1 MSGQDAVCLLCQRAS
16 RITRLPKLRRGYSSS
31 RQRSREPYILRRLV
45 IDLDSSDNKYV
56 RPAEDG
62 ETPAPN
68 VQDRKPRGFTIQRRP
83 ARMLKLKGWENNGP
97 FNIRATTPLDIL
109 SFALEGPSIRRR
121 RWQSPATHINSQ
133 LPELFKERRILSS
146 DSAQAK
152 LEQLLDGFS
161 SDEAS
166 NLRTAGFG
174 VESGESI
181 NLQLRKRYTSFRDF
195 SRAISMLSSTVD
207 GCRFLATGG
216 AVGGGIKSCYEHN
229 PHNHSHEQKPPV
241 FAIIQLLNNLQV
253 NMNSKGISIG
263 PHLCGV
269 GLLYSTMGF
278 QLQSTM
284 KYIQTMVDNGYHT
297 GGSTHHALTAL
308 LSGNWDHTRMSQ
320 TLPDEPLVDANS
332 RRTAFSVLT
341 GCDPEGQFRP
351 LEQRGASF
359 ATLIRQD
366 RNRDFNINLYPA
378 YIITLGKMGES
389 KALLQEFSTIQDQ
402 NLPDILR
409 GANGSSRKACLH
421 AVAFVLAKDLENA
434 AAVLKTGFA
443 DGSHESEGDVMWTIV
458 SQLYRAHHIVVA
470 GSLERTLKDFV
481 GKDWQTALDLITR
494 LIDLDSLSIPEG
506 RHWRSADWVENE
518 DGIGHAV
525 VKYLD

>member
-1 MSGQDAVCLLCQRAS
+1 MSGQDAICLLCQRAS
-16 RITRLPKLRRGYSSS
+16 RITHLPKLRRGYSSS

-62 ETPAPN
+62 ETPTPST
-68 VQDRKPRGFTIQRRP
+68 QDCKPRGFTIQRRP
-83 ARMLKLKGWENNGP
+83 VRMLKLKGWENNGP
-97 FNIRATTPLDIL
+97 FNIRTTTPLDIL
-109 SFALEGPSIRRR
+109 SYALEGPPMWRL
-121 RWQSPATHINSQ
+121 PATHSNSE
-133 LPELFKERRILSS
+133 LLELFKERRILSS
-146 DSAQAK
+146 DSTQAK

-174 VESGESI
+174 VESGNSI
-181 NLQLRKRYTSFRDF
+181 SFQLRKRYTSFREF

-207 GCRFLATGG
+207 GCRFLATSG
-216 AVGGGIKSCYEHN
+216 AVEGGIKSCFEHR
-229 PHNHSHEQKPPV
+229 PHNHSHEQKPPIS
-241 FAIIQLLNNLQV
+241 AIIQLLNNLHV
-253 NMNSKGISIG
+253 NMKSKGISIG

-269 GLLYSTMGF
+269 GLLYSAMGF
-278 QLQSTM
+278 QLQSTR
-284 KYIQTMVDNGYHT
+284 KYIQTMVDNDYP
-297 GGSTHHALTAL
+297 THGLTHYAITAL
-308 LSGNWDHTRMSQ
+308 LSRNWDQLRMSQ
-320 TLPDEPLVDANS
+320 TLHDEPLVDANS

-366 RNRDFNINLYPA
+366 RNRDFNMNLYPA

-389 KALLQEFSTIQDQ
+389 KAILQEFSTIQDQ
-402 NLPDILR
+402 NLPGILR
-409 GANGSSRKACLH
+409 GVNGSTRKACLH
-421 AVAFVLAKDLENA
+421 AVAFILAKDMENA

-443 DGSHESEGDVMWTIV
+443 DGSHESEGDVMWPIV
-458 SQLYRAHHIVVA
+458 SQLYRAHHINVT

-481 GKDWQTALDLITR
+481 GKDWQTALDLIER

-506 RHWRSADWVENE
+506 RHWRFADWVENE
-518 DGIGHAV
+518 DGIGQAV
-525 VKYLD
+525 VKHRLDVP